1 MTIENIPIGSHVRQ
15 TIEAYAKMKSFPH
28 TVLLDGADAK
38 SRRELALF
46 LAQTILCT
54 GDARPCGSCNACIK
68 CKAGV
73 HPDIKEFGEIGSNA
87 VFKIDAAREIKQDAF
102 ILPNDG
108 DRKVYIL
115 LETQQMND
123 NAANAL
129 LKTLEEP
136 PRYAHFILTCD
147 SRASMLQTVLSRATV
162 LGMSEPAAEREGEA
176 AGLASDMARAVTAL
190 HESELLR
197 LCGAL
202 EKDKA
207 LFTDCVSALSE
218 IFKDALLLKS
228 GANKQNLP
236 YPASE
241 TVAAALGKERLYAL
255 YETCGQLLSAQK
267 RNVNYTLLLTRLTY
281 ALRRAAGR

>member
-136 PRYAHFILTCD
+136 PRYAHFILT
-147 SRASMLQTVLSRATV
+147 ATAAP
-162 LGMSEPAAEREGEA
+162 LCCKPFFPAQRC
-176 AGLASDMARAVTAL
+176 SVCP
-190 HESELLR
+190 SLR
-197 LCGAL
+197 R
-202 EKDKA
+202 
-207 LFTDCVSALSE
+207 
-218 IFKDALLLKS
+218 
-228 GANKQNLP
+228 
-236 YPASE
+236 
-241 TVAAALGKERLYAL
+241 KERA
-255 YETCGQLLSAQK
+255 
-267 RNVNYTLLLTRLTY
+267 R
-281 ALRRAAGR
+281 RRAWRPIWRGL